1 MEAQKVP
8 SVYASSGSITRPRP
22 RPRLA
27 KERFRSSPISNISYY
42 PNEISQPHKKQVLD
56 ASNRFGT
63 HIIETEAVSSFG
75 SGRKTRGKLMASRN
89 GNLDTLP
96 LS

>member
-8 SVYASSGSITRPRP
+8 SVYASSGSIP

-27 KERFRSSPISNISYY
+27 KERFRSSPISNISYCR
-42 PNEISQPHKKQVLD
+42 PNEISQPHMKQVLD

-63 HIIETEAVSSFG
+63 HIIEAEAVSGFG

-89 GNLDTLP
+89 ADFGNHP
-96 LS
+96 IEP